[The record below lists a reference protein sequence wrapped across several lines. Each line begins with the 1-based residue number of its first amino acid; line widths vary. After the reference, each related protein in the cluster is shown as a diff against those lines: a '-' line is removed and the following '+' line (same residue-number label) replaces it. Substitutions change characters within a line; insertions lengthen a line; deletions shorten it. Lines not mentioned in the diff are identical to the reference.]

1 MSESVEF
8 KHLVR
13 IHGKDL
19 DGGKKIVVALSD
31 IKGVGD
37 NFAASTVSKLGL
49 DPRARVGFLS
59 DAQIQQVEK
68 ALQDPASLGLPQW
81 FYNRKRDPETG
92 ESKQLLGSDFDLALK
107 GDIERASNQGARRGS
122 RDAPGAQ

>member
-49 DPRARVGFLS
+49 DPSEGRLPLRCS
-59 DAQIQQVEK
+59 DTAGRE
-68 ALQDPASLGLPQW
+68 G
-81 FYNRKRDPETG
+81 
-92 ESKQLLGSDFDLALK
+92 
-107 GDIERASNQGARRGS
+107 
-122 RDAPGAQ
+122 APGPRLAGATSVVLQ